1 MKALLWVLV
10 IFVQIHEYKSC
21 LEEERIGLLHLKS
34 FLKSIPYTNSN
45 YLLPSWV
52 DNSKSIECC
61 GWERVRCNSTTSHII
76 ELSLENLKQDPYYG
90 EHNYEKV
97 NFGDRWLLNVS
108 MLKPFKEL
116 RSLDISFNAIGG
128 WIPYEGFEK
137 LSSLRNLEILNL
149 GYNFF
154 HDNGILQSLGDVTS
168 LKTLNL
174 TRNLLE
180 GYFPAQGWKSLSRLE
195 NLEKIDLSHNHLN
208 DDPLQSL
215 VAVKTLK
222 DLNLASN
229 QVTGSFLAKGLENL
243 EILDLSYNCLN
254 HNALQSLA
262 VVKSLKNLNLAG
274 NQLTETFPTR
284 GWESLSRLEKLEIL
298 DLSFNYII
306 NGSCLSSLTTIKSL
320 KYLNLAGNNMTFF
333 PVKGMY
339 CMDLSYYFVDF
350 PTISNYSMAPY
361 LEILNDRSETV
372 ELRETHYKC
381 LQLFY
386 LTI

>member
-97 NFGDRWLLNVS
+97 SFGDRWLLNVS

-128 WIPYEGFEK
+128 CIPYEGFER
-137 LSSLRNLEILNL
+137 LVVLRNLE
-149 GYNFF
+149 
-154 HDNGILQSLGDVTS
+154 
-168 LKTLNL
+168 TLNL
-174 TRNLLE
+174 N
-180 GYFPAQGWKSLSRLE
+180 YNHFDDNIIPSLSELTSLTTLSLAFNRLGE
-195 NLEKIDLSHNHLN
+195 RVTIEDWKLLSR
-208 DDPLQSL
+208 
-215 VAVKTLK
+215 
-222 DLNLASN
+222 
-229 QVTGSFLAKGLENL
+229 LENL
-243 EILDLSYNCLN
+243 EILDLSYNYLN

-274 NQLTETFPTR
+274 NQLTGTSFPTR
-284 GWESLSRLEKLEIL
+284 GMFIFLLSLYFIEFTITKVIL
-298 DLSFNYII
+298 IRI
-306 NGSCLSSLTTIKSL
+306 
-320 KYLNLAGNNMTFF
+320 
-333 PVKGMY
+333 
-339 CMDLSYYFVDF
+339 
-350 PTISNYSMAPY
+350 
-361 LEILNDRSETV
+361 
-372 ELRETHYKC
+372 
-381 LQLFY
+381 
-386 LTI
+386 

>member
-45 YLLPSWV
+45 DLLPSWV

-97 NFGDRWLLNVS
+97 SFGDRWLLNVS

-128 WIPYEGFEK
+128 CIPYEGFEK

-180 GYFPAQGWKSLSRLE
+180 GYFPAQG
-195 NLEKIDLSHNHLN
+195 
-208 DDPLQSL
+208 
-215 VAVKTLK
+215 
-222 DLNLASN
+222 
-229 QVTGSFLAKGLENL
+229 
-243 EILDLSYNCLN
+243 
-254 HNALQSLA
+254 
-262 VVKSLKNLNLAG
+262 
-274 NQLTETFPTR
+274 
-284 GWESLSRLEKLEIL
+284 
-298 DLSFNYII
+298 
-306 NGSCLSSLTTIKSL
+306 
-320 KYLNLAGNNMTFF
+320 
-333 PVKGMY
+333 
-339 CMDLSYYFVDF
+339 
-350 PTISNYSMAPY
+350 
-361 LEILNDRSETV
+361 
-372 ELRETHYKC
+372 
-381 LQLFY
+381 
-386 LTI
+386 

>member
-180 GYFPAQGWKSLSRLE
+180 GYFPAQELVGLKNLNKLDISGNSYNDIIPSQGFERLVVLRNLETLNLNYNDFDDSIIPSLSELTSLTTLSLAFNRLGERVTIEGWKSLSRLE

-229 QVTGSFLAKGLENL
+229 QVTGSFLAKGMLFIETSYLSNL
-243 EILDLSYNCLN
+243 PSNAIL
-254 HNALQSLA
+254 LQ
-262 VVKSLKNLNLAG
+262 
-274 NQLTETFPTR
+274 
-284 GWESLSRLEKLEIL
+284 
-298 DLSFNYII
+298 
-306 NGSCLSSLTTIKSL
+306 LSSLVI
-320 KYLNLAGNNMTFF
+320 
-333 PVKGMY
+333 
-339 CMDLSYYFVDF
+339 
-350 PTISNYSMAPY
+350 
-361 LEILNDRSETV
+361 LEG
-372 ELRETHYKC
+372 
-381 LQLFY
+381 
-386 LTI
+386 